1 MHIFVNKINQCL
13 CHVSEYQSV
22 SEKNSHHFLLC
33 VVAFEHFWVLFYF
46 FYEKVKIYF
55 KETKASMYMLSNFV
69 ATNHK
74 DF

>member
-22 SEKNSHHFLLC
+22 SEKNSHRFLLC
-33 VVAFEHFWVLFYF
+33 VVAFEYFWVLFFLFLWKSQNLFQGNQSIYVYAVQF
-46 FYEKVKIYF
+46 F
-55 KETKASMYMLSNFV
+55 